1 MTLILITNDDGYLS
15 PGIEALEYKLKEI
28 GEIFIVAPDRE
39 RSAISYAL
47 TLHRPIKAERIKEN
61 LYAIDGTP
69 TDCINLALG
78 KLLPRKPDLLISGIN
93 KGPNLG
99 EDTTYSGTVS
109 GAVQGTL
116 FDVPSFAISV
126 LPDKNGNHDF
136 QLGAQIAFKLA
147 KWILNNKL
155 PEETTLNVNV
165 PPPPIKGIK
174 LTKLGKRKYQPDII
188 EKVNPRG
195 EKYYWIGNGNP
206 LCLGDENTDI
216 RAVENGFISIT
227 PLKLDLTDY
236 QALKYLKKKF
246 FLSLNEE

>member
-1 MTLILITNDDGYLS
+1 MTLILITNDDGFLS
-15 PGIEALEYKLKEI
+15 EGIRTLEEKIKEI
-28 GEIFIVAPDRE
+28 GEVFIVAPDRE

-69 TDCINLALG
+69 IDCINLALG
-78 KLLPRKPDLLISGIN
+78 KLLPKKPDLIISGIN

-116 FDVPSFAISV
+116 FDIPSFAISV
-126 LPDKNGNHDF
+126 LPNEKGDF
-136 QLGAQIAFKLA
+136 YYDLGAQVALKIA

-155 PEETTLNVNV
+155 PEETTLNINV
-165 PPPPIKGIK
+165 PPPPIRGFK
-174 LTKLGKRKYQPDII
+174 LTKLGKRKYQPDIV

-195 EKYYWIGNGNP
+195 EKYYWIGNGKP
-206 LCLGDENTDI
+206 LCLGDEDTDI
-216 RAVENGFISIT
+216 RAVEKGFISIT

-236 QALKYLKKKF
+236 KALEYLKTKF
-246 FLSLNEE
+246 NLFIDEI